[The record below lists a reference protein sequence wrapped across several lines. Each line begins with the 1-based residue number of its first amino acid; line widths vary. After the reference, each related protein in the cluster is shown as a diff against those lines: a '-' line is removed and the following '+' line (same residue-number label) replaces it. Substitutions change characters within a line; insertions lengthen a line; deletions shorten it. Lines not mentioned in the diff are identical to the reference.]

1 MRIFYNALF
10 FLQKFIDYV
19 GEIVQAYVD
28 RREQVS
34 VIKTLYENRI
44 GNLYHSLSY
53 NLIEF
58 VLDDYDCKVTVSL
71 RYADLA
77 SILPSRIRVLAWP
90 VHASKK
96 ILISE
101 QKSSET
107 ETSVGHAI
115 PARLSYAED
124 ALRTMSLPQA
134 FVEILHSL
142 PQVLLQMFPHLESI
156 WA

>member
-1 MRIFYNALF
+1 M
-10 FLQKFIDYV
+10 
-19 GEIVQAYVD
+19 
-28 RREQVS
+28 
-34 VIKTLYENRI
+34 
-44 GNLYHSLSY
+44 
-53 NLIEF
+53 
-58 VLDDYDCKVTVSL
+58 TVSL

-107 ETSVGHAI
+107 ETSVGRAI

-124 ALRTMSLPQA
+124 ALRTMSLPQGN
-134 FVEILHSL
+134 
-142 PQVLLQMFPHLESI
+142 
-156 WA
+156 